1 MFNIDWLKNKVKLN
15 ICLVSMSYWFTLH
28 FLNFQPSKKLSVK
41 LTSMTGALRRSIYVC
56 PHVGILYSP
65 IYIILLM
72 SLECNHHVRTQTLVW
87 TMDSEC
93 VCVGNHAVLHAIQR
107 AIHAT
112 NPYQFDNSWKHNLI
126 INAQTHG
133 FMEIDFNL
141 YFLYM
146 YRHTVNGTYI

>member
-1 MFNIDWLKNKVKLN
+1 
-15 ICLVSMSYWFTLH
+15 
-28 FLNFQPSKKLSVK
+28 
-41 LTSMTGALRRSIYVC
+41 
-56 PHVGILYSP
+56 
-65 IYIILLM
+65 
-72 SLECNHHVRTQTLVW
+72 
-87 TMDSEC
+87 MDSES

-146 YRHTVNGTYI
+146 YRHTIIMEHISNLSRPDFSLFKQLDPSDERPHALITAR